1 MKLEELLMQ
10 TIPTLQGRPHF
21 QHIEEFA
28 SFPSHPGKGSLKN
41 CLGQSKG
48 SWKVMGAIKTFVMMT
63 VPVDL

>member
-1 MKLEELLMQ
+1 MKLEELLQ
-10 TIPTLQGRPHF
+10 TIPTLQGASSAL

-48 SWKVMGAIKTFVMMT
+48 SWKVMGAIKKAS
-63 VPVDL
+63 

>member
-10 TIPTLQGRPHF
+10 TIPNVTVRPHF

-28 SFPSHPGKGSLKN
+28 SFPSPGKGSLKN

-48 SWKVMGAIKTFVMMT
+48 SWKVMWGH
-63 VPVDL
+63 